1 MCSSSFNIFLNK
13 NIMNK
18 TLLFILIITTIL
30 ISCQKGDKTTNPNT
44 ILGCMDETA
53 LNYDTTATE
62 DDGSCEYEQTATRS
76 EILTN
81 ITNNIIIPA
90 YDNLRI
96 EIENLRYI
104 AEDFTNNPNTQNI
117 SELRNSW
124 LKAYISWQAVEM
136 FNIGKAEEIDYLK
149 TMNTYPCNPTRI
161 NNNIES
167 QSYNLSESNFPSWT
181 VQGFPALDY
190 MLYGLASDS
199 NLILDYYLGS
209 DGSKY
214 LAYLNDIIIQMEN
227 NTNLIVNDWQA
238 NKESFI
244 SSNGNTATS
253 SLNLLT
259 NDFIYYYEKGLRA
272 NKIGIPSG
280 IWNGFQIYEIG
291 VEAYYRKNISKQLCL
306 KALNSCIDFFNGKHI
321 NSESLGGSY
330 KDILTQ
336 HGDSNLCDDIINGLN
351 EAESAINNL
360 DDNFRKQLIENNTSM
375 LNTYDEL
382 QDVVPMLKVQML
394 YSLNIT
400 VDYQDSDGD

>member
-1 MCSSSFNIFLNK
+1 VRSSSFNIFLTK
-13 NIMNK
+13 NIMKK
-18 TLLFILIITTIL
+18 TLLFILGIATIL
-30 ISCQKGDKTTNPNT
+30 VSCQKGDKKIDPNT
-44 ILGCMDETA
+44 ILGCMDESA
-53 LNYDTTATE
+53 LNYSSNATE
-62 DDGSCEYEQTATRS
+62 DDGSCEYEQTASRS
-76 EILTN
+76 EVLTN

-90 YDNLRI
+90 HENLRI
-96 EIENLRYI
+96 EIENLKSK
-104 AEDFTNNPNTQNI
+104 AEEFTNNPNTQNI

-167 QSYNLSESNFPSWT
+167 QSYNLNESTFPSWT
-181 VQGFPALDY
+181 VQGLPALDY
-190 MLYGLASDS
+190 MLYGLEADS

-214 LAYLNDIIIQMEN
+214 LAYLNDVIIQMEN
-227 NTNLIVNDWQA
+227 NTNLIINDWQA

-244 SSNGNTATS
+244 SSNGITATS

-272 NKIGIPSG
+272 NKVGIPSG
-280 IWNGFQIYEIG
+280 VWNGFQIYEIG

-306 KALNSCIDFFNGKHI
+306 KALNSCKDFFNGKHI
-321 NSESLGGSY
+321 NSESIGASY
-330 KDILTQ
+330 KDLLAQ
-336 HGDSNLCDDIINGLN
+336 NGESNLGNNIITELE

-360 DDNFRKQLIENNTSM
+360 DDNFRKQLLENNTNM

>member
-1 MCSSSFNIFLNK
+1 MKKIIF
-13 NIMNK
+13 
-18 TLLFILIITTIL
+18 FILTIVV
-30 ISCQKGDKTTNPNT
+30 IVSSCQKATNNPNID
-44 ILGCMDETA
+44 IL
-53 LNYDTTATE
+53 
-62 DDGSCEYEQTATRS
+62 S
-76 EILTN
+76 EERGKLLENVTN
-81 ITNNIIIPA
+81 HIIIPA
-90 YDNLRI
+90 Y
-96 EIENLRYI
+96 ENLRDEI
-104 AEDFTNNPNTQNI
+104 EDLKSKAQEFTNNTNTQNI
-117 SELRNSW
+117 NELRNSW
-124 LKAYISWQAVEM
+124 LKAYTAWQAVEM

-167 QSYNLSESNFPSWT
+167 QSYDLNESNFPSWI

-190 MLYGLASDS
+190 MLYGLETDS

-209 DGSKY
+209 DGPKY
-214 LAYLNDIIIQMEN
+214 LAYLNDVIAQMEN
-227 NTNLIVNDWQA
+227 NTNLVINDWQA

-272 NKIGIPSG
+272 NKIGIPCG
-280 IWNGFQIYEIG
+280 VWDGFQSYEIG

-306 KALNSCIDFFNGKHI
+306 KALSSCKDFFNGKHI
-321 NSESLGGSY
+321 NSESLGKSY
-330 KDILTQ
+330 KDLLTQ
-336 HGDSNLCDDIINGLN
+336 NGDSNLYDNIINGLN
-351 EAESAINNL
+351 EAESAIHNL
-360 DDNFRKQLIENNTSM
+360 DDNFRKQLIEDNISM

-382 QDVVPMLKVQML
+382 QDVVVFLKVNML